1 MTDNTKVISKPKV
14 RFCQFSDN
22 ARNKGEIFE
31 HCKKQVILQ
40 ANNPRIKEIVSLKK
54 SVRIVNPTKSSVC
67 DKDISLNDCNIAIS
81 SQYGTMSDN
90 IRNVSLPNKNMAKVE
105 STMILH
111 DTNVIQSTKKSCKM
125 SQFDKSSQDDILK
138 DCRKSLQQ
146 KGKENKGIVNYVISS
161 TVEKG

>member
-22 ARNKGEIFE
+22 ARNKGEIFK

-40 ANNPRIKEIVSLKK
+40 ANNPRIKEIVSFKK
-54 SVRIVNPTKSSVC
+54 PIRIVNPTKSNVC
-67 DKDISLNDCNIAIS
+67 DKDVSLNNCNIDIA
-81 SQYGTMSDN
+81 SQYGTISDN
-90 IRNVSLPNKNMAKVE
+90 IQNMSLSNKNMAKVE

-111 DTNVIQSTKKSCKM
+111 DTNVIQNTKSCKM
-125 SQFDKSSQDDILK
+125 SQFDKSSQDDVLK
-138 DCRKSLQQ
+138 DCAKSLQQ